1 MYGKEFLGPWVTS
14 IDNEDLEYSIYVI
27 KEGLNVKGFA
37 EVSSYMFGDDF
48 AKKEGYQ
55 PVGLSTGAGYAVGY
69 HIVQSFMKN
78 NNVTIREA
86 TLLST
91 EEIIKGS
98 NVF

>member
-1 MYGKEFLGPWVTS
+1 
-14 IDNEDLEYSIYVI
+14 
-27 KEGLNVKGFA
+27 
-37 EVSSYMFGDDF
+37 
-48 AKKEGYQ
+48 
-55 PVGLSTGAGYAVGY
+55 AVGY

-78 NNVTIREA
+78 NNVTIQEA